1 MFSSSRRTILK
12 KALRFKYNDSLK
24 SRWWLIDNNLIPI
37 AQSIASAVD
46 KFNGSFLPDNIEI
59 IKNEDRRFIL
69 RIDSSQ
75 SVEKSF
81 IAKVFPLCCLRHRL
95 KYHRMKYKRFA
106 FGEAVNLLIAAERG
120 LNVPMVYGYGRI
132 YGSSFLIKTDVLL
145 LEDLADQT
153 AVDKLLE
160 LNSNDQKKCAK
171 ILERTIPIII
181 GLYKAGCNNIGFNTG
196 AIMLGDG
203 NSAKNDFILDFEYAE
218 FHDKPSL
225 EVLMFEAANFAKYCR
240 RWLTEQTINEWRAK
254 LLDAIEI
261 GDDVKRG
268 NLIER
273 FNYYFNSRLSRKERL
288 KIY

>member
-12 KALRFKYNDSLK
+12 KALRFKYSDSLK
-24 SRWWLIDNNLIPI
+24 SRWWLRDDNLIPMS
-37 AQSIASAVD
+37 QSIASAVD
-46 KFNGSFLPDNIEI
+46 KFNSSLLPDNIDI

-69 RIDSSQ
+69 RINSSQ
-75 SVEKSF
+75 SFEKSF

-106 FGEAVNLLIAAERG
+106 FGEAINLLIAAERG

-132 YGSSFLIKTDVLL
+132 YGSSLLIKKDILL
-145 LEDLADQT
+145 LEELANQT

-160 LNSNDQKKCAK
+160 LNSNDQEKCAK

-196 AIMLGDG
+196 AIMLADG
-203 NSAKNDFILDFEYAE
+203 NSAKNDFVLDFEYVE

-225 EVLMFEAANFAKYCR
+225 EILMFEAANFAKYCR
-240 RWLTEQTINEWRAK
+240 GWLTEQTINEWRAK
-254 LLDAIEI
+254 LLDAVKI
-261 GDDVKRG
+261 GDNVRRES
-268 NLIER
+268 LIER
-273 FNYYFNSRLSRKERL
+273 FNYYFNSRLSRKERRE
-288 KIY
+288 IY